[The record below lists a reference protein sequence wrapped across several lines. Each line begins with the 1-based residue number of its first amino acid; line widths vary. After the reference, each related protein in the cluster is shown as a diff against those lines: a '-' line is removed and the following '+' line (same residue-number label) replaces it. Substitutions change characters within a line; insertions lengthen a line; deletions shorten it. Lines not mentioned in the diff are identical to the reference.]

1 MGILDDIFGKRT
13 WTTKE
18 TTETSTE
25 SEQGKTKVTKKEI
38 TTEKDSD
45 GKTVS
50 KKTTTEETEK
60 D

>member
-1 MGILDDIFGKRT
+1 MGIMDFIFGKKT

-18 TTETSTE
+18 TNETSTE
-25 SEQGKTKVTKKEI
+25 SEFGRLKTTKKET

-50 KKTTTEETEK
+50 KTTTTEETEN
-60 D
+60 